1 MKITKSRLNQ
11 IIKEELDEGL
21 GDIVRNVKSK
31 AVAGLKTMVDP
42 FKDATD
48 RELELDVMKNIIQK
62 QVPEGTDLSDP
73 EAEKL
78 IYLLRD
84 KFLESPAMQGKY
96 GGDEHY
102 AMELAV
108 MALSDSTGS
117 HMAESKMK

>member
-1 MKITKSRLNQ
+1 M
-11 IIKEELDEGL
+11 DEGL
-21 GDIVRNVKSK
+21 GDFVGNIKGK
-31 AVAGLKTMVDP
+31 AMAGLKTLGDP

-117 HMAESKMK
+117 HMA